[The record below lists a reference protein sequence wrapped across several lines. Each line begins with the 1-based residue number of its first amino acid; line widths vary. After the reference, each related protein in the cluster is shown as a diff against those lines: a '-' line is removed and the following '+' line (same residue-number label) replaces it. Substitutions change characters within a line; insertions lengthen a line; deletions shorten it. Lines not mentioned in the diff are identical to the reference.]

1 MAQKSNRIIVR
12 KPFPFIDF
20 PNWVVWLYGSASVLL
35 LPWIFYLADEL
46 PNRYVSHH
54 WDLAWAGF
62 DILMFILLVMTT
74 IATARQS
81 SAAVLFASALGTLLL
96 IDAWFDTITSRHG
109 HQQIQ
114 AILVAVLVEIPLALL
129 SFLIAHWVMVY
140 IHRIEPHPNA
150 ESE

>member
-1 MAQKSNRIIVR
+1 MKSVIAR

-20 PNWVVWLYGSASVLL
+20 PNWVVWLYGTASVVL

-62 DILMFILLVMTT
+62 DILMFVLLVMTT

-81 SAAVLFASALGTLLL
+81 SFAVLSASALGTLLL
-96 IDAWFDTITSRHG
+96 CDAWFDVVTSKHG
-109 HQQIQ
+109 NQQIQ
-114 AILVAVLVEIPLALL
+114 AILVALFIEIPLAII

-140 IHRIEPHPNA
+140 IHRIEPHP
-150 ESE
+150 SEASD